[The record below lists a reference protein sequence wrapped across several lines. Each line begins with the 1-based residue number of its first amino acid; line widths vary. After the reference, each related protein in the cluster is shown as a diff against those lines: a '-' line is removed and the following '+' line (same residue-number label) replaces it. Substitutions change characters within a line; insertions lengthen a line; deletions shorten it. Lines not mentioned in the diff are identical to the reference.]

1 VECGIAFG
9 VDENGMGDVP
19 LRNGSVGCHLVYRC
33 RLVSQRTGKSLI
45 VADINAL
52 SKTTINNLRIPQ
64 VAAQK

>member
-1 VECGIAFG
+1 
-9 VDENGMGDVP
+9 MGDVP